1 MKRFLEGLLA
11 ASFVATII
19 FASGDT
25 YANLVA
31 TVICAATACSCQWKL
46 NTLNDE

>member
-1 MKRFLEGLLA
+1 MKKFLERLLV
-11 ASFVATII
+11 ASLIAMIV

-31 TVICAATACSCQWKL
+31 TVISAAIAGCCQYKL
-46 NTLNDE
+46 NRL